1 MFRRRDNFVIVRR
14 QKECHLKYS
23 SKIINKAKID
33 GKITLNEI
41 NRLIPD
47 NATPDEIDELLG
59 VLSRFGI
66 NIVQNEK
73 DEPVKKT
80 KVRSTV
86 RPEEPIR
93 AYFKELAKYDLLTKE
108 EEYELAVKIETGYH
122 MIERQFIA
130 YPCAVRKLIETCQQ
144 VELCHRS
151 LDQVSR
157 VEIEAMMDKKTF
169 WAERQRFV
177 RRVKS
182 IEKDYDSLIGSY
194 ERMERSSRK
203 KKTNLERRIFERE
216 ERILRKLNI
225 LSLQHSVINIAIG
238 MFKENIEKFN
248 HIQKVLPRLRNKD
261 EIREYRKMRRQIRK
275 GLDANADRLAHA
287 TMVVRDWEDVINRA
301 RQRMIEGNMRLV
313 ISIAKK
319 YVNRGLEF
327 ADLVGEG
334 NNGLI
339 KAVEKFDYRKGYKF
353 STYAT
358 WWIRQ
363 AITRAIGDQA
373 RTVRVPAHILDTMNK
388 VARAQRDMIQD
399 LGREPTVEEI
409 SRRLDIPTDKVRM
422 AHNISLIPISLD
434 KPIDDEESSFVGDF
448 IKDPLADSPSRR
460 AAISVLKD
468 RFDDILRDLPR
479 REEKIIRL
487 RFGLNDGLPKTL
499 EEVGQM
505 FNITRERVR
514 QIEAKALKKLR
525 HPTRLR
531 KLQMYKDLID

>member
-1 MFRRRDNFVIVRR
+1 M
-14 QKECHLKYS
+14 KYS
-23 SKIINKAKID
+23 QKIFDKAKEQ
-33 GKITLNEI
+33 GRITLNEI
-41 NRLIPD
+41 NKLIPD
-47 NATPDEIDELLG
+47 NVSPEEIDEILDLLT
-59 VLSRFGI
+59 RYGI
-66 NIVQNEK
+66 RIVQEEEEEIAK
-73 DEPVKKT
+73 PQPVKT
-80 KVRSTV
+80 TV
-86 RPEEPIR
+86 KPEEPIR
-93 AYFKELAKYDLLTKE
+93 AYFRELARYDLLTKD
-108 EEYELAVKIETGYH
+108 EEYELAVKIETGYR
-122 MIERQFIA
+122 MIERQFLS
-130 YPCAVRKLIETCQQ
+130 YPCVVNKLLEICKQ
-144 VELCHRS
+144 VEEGRRS

-157 VEIEAMMDKKTF
+157 VEIEAMMDKHTF
-169 WAERQRFV
+169 WAERQRFI

-182 IEKDYDSLIGSY
+182 IEKDYKSLTQVY
-194 ERMERSSRK
+194 KKQRK
-203 KKTNLERRIFERE
+203 EKSKSIEWRIFEKE
-216 ERILRKLNI
+216 ERVLRKLSV
-225 LSLQHSVINIAIG
+225 LSLQHGVVNAGIQV
-238 MFKENIEKFN
+238 FKENISRLEHLEK
-248 HIQKVLPRLRNKD
+248 IIPRLRNKE
-261 EIREYRKMRRQIRK
+261 EINAAVRERRTLLRDINADQIRYHETQMIVE
-275 GLDANADRLAHA
+275 N
-287 TMVVRDWEDVINRA
+287 WEDLINRA

-409 SRRLDIPTDKVRM
+409 ADHLDIPTDKVRI
-422 AHNISLIPISLD
+422 AQNISLIPISLD

-448 IKDPLADSPSRR
+448 ISDPMADSPSRR
-460 AAISVLKD
+460 AAISILKD
-468 RFDDILRDLPR
+468 RFNEILNDLPK
-479 REEKIIRL
+479 REKKIIRL
-487 RFGLNDGLPKTL
+487 RFGLNDGLPRTL
-499 EEVGQM
+499 EEVGHM

-514 QIEAKALKKLR
+514 QIEAKALRKLR

-531 KLQMYKDLID
+531 KLQMYKDLIEME

>member
-1 MFRRRDNFVIVRR
+1 
-14 QKECHLKYS
+14 LKYS
-23 SKIINKAKID
+23 GKIFEKAKST
-33 GKITLNEI
+33 GKITLNDI
-41 NRLIPD
+41 NKLIPD
-47 NATPDEIDELLG
+47 NATPDEIDEILA
-59 VLSRFGI
+59 VLSKHGVTV
-66 NIVQNEK
+66 VQSDKE
-73 DEPVKKT
+73 EPAKKT
-80 KVRSTV
+80 RTKSSL

-108 EEYELAVKIETGYH
+108 EEYELAVKIETGYR
-122 MIERQFIA
+122 MIERQFLR
-130 YPCAVRKLIETCQQ
+130 YPCAVYTLLNICKQ
-144 VELCHRS
+144 VEQCHRS
-151 LDQVSR
+151 LDQISR
-157 VEIEAMMDKKTF
+157 VELEAMMDKRAF

-182 IEKDYDSLIGSY
+182 IEKDYVSLIQLYKKYRKDKLKSI
-194 ERMERSSRK
+194 EWRM
-203 KKTNLERRIFERE
+203 FEKE
-216 ERILRKLNI
+216 ERILRKLAI
-225 LSLQHSVINIAIG
+225 LSLQHSVVNVAIYA
-238 MFKENIEKFN
+238 FKN
-248 HIQKVLPRLRNKD
+248 HIDRLKQVERTLPKLRRKD
-261 EIREYRKMRRQIRK
+261 EIRLLMKERRQLLK
-275 GLDANADRLAHA
+275 GLSVDNDGIRETL
-287 TMVVRDWEDVINRA
+287 TIVGSWEDLINRA

-409 SRRLDIPTDKVRM
+409 ANRLDIPTDKVRM

-448 IKDPLADSPSRR
+448 IKDPLADSPSRS

-468 RFDDILRDLPR
+468 RFNDILKDLPK

-487 RFGLNDGLPKTL
+487 RFGLNDGMPKTL
-499 EEVGQM
+499 EEVGRM

>member
-1 MFRRRDNFVIVRR
+1 
-14 QKECHLKYS
+14 LKYS
-23 SKIINKAKID
+23 RKLFDKAKASGKISLNDINK
-33 GKITLNEI
+33 
-41 NRLIPD
+41 LIPEK
-47 NATPDEIDELLG
+47 ATPEEIDE
-59 VLSRFGI
+59 VLADLSKHNI
-66 NIVQNEK
+66 TIVQ
-73 DEPVKKT
+73 DGKKQPPKHT
-80 KVRSTV
+80 RPKSSL

-108 EEYELAVKIETGYH
+108 EEYELAVKIETGYR
-122 MIERQFIA
+122 MIERQFLS
-130 YPCAVRKLIETCQQ
+130 YPCAVGMLLDICKQ
-144 VELCHRS
+144 VEACQRS
-151 LDQVSR
+151 LDQISR
-157 VEIEAMMDKKTF
+157 VEIEAMMDKRSF

-182 IEKDYDSLIGSY
+182 IEKDYNSLISFY
-194 ERMERSSRK
+194 KKYNRDRSRS
-203 KKTNLERRIFERE
+203 LEWRIFEKE
-216 ERILRKLNI
+216 ERILRKLAV
-225 LSLQHSVINIAIG
+225 LSLQHSVVNVAIDTFKNNIARLN
-238 MFKENIEKFN
+238 K
-248 HIQKVLPRLRNKD
+248 IQKTLPRLRNKD
-261 EIREYRKMRRQIRK
+261 EIKTYNKERRALLK
-275 GLDANADRLAHA
+275 GLNVNSVGMEETLMIIG
-287 TMVVRDWEDVINRA
+287 TWESLINRA

-409 SRRLDIPTDKVRM
+409 ANRLDIPTDKVRM
-422 AHNISLIPISLD
+422 AHNIALIPISLD

-448 IKDPLADSPSRR
+448 IKDPLADSPSRS

-468 RFDDILRDLPR
+468 RFDDILKDLPK

-487 RFGLNDGLPKTL
+487 RFGLNDGTPKTL
-499 EEVGQM
+499 EEVGRM

>member
-1 MFRRRDNFVIVRR
+1 M
-14 QKECHLKYS
+14 KYS
-23 SKIINKAKID
+23 QKILEKAKEQGSIS
-33 GKITLNEI
+33 LNEI
-41 NRLIPD
+41 NKLIPD
-47 NATPDEIDELLG
+47 DATSDDIDEILH
-59 VLSRFGI
+59 VLSQYGI
-66 NIVQNEK
+66 SIIQEGEEVVERK
-73 DEPVKKT
+73 
-80 KVRSTV
+80 
-86 RPEEPIR
+86 RPKATLKAEEPIR
-93 AYFKELAKYDLLTKE
+93 AYFKELAKYGLLTKD
-108 EEYELAVKIETGYH
+108 EEYELAVKIETGYR
-122 MIERQFIA
+122 MIERQFLR
-130 YPCAVRKLIETCQQ
+130 YPCSIDKMIEVCKQ

-151 LDQVSR
+151 LDQISR
-157 VEIEAMMDKKTF
+157 VEIEAMMDKRAF
-169 WAERQRFV
+169 WAERQRFI

-182 IEKDYDSLIGSY
+182 LQKDYQSLFQLY
-194 ERMERSSRK
+194 K
-203 KKTNLERRIFERE
+203 KYRNDKSKTIEWRIFEKE
-216 ERILRKLNI
+216 ERILRKLSV
-225 LSLQHSVINIAIG
+225 LSLQHGVVNTAIQI
-238 MFKENIEKFN
+238 FKEKIDRYEK
-248 HIQKVLPRLRNKD
+248 IQKILPRLRNQN
-261 EIREYRKMRRQIRK
+261 EINIYHKEKRTLNNELGGNHGHVEDTFKIV
-275 GLDANADRLAHA
+275 NA
-287 TMVVRDWEDVINRA
+287 WEDLINRA

-388 VARAQRDMIQD
+388 VARAKRDMIQD

-409 SRRLDIPTDKVRM
+409 ADRLDIPSDKVRM

-434 KPIDDEESSFVGDF
+434 KPIDNEESSFVGDF
-448 IKDPLADSPSRR
+448 ISDPMSDSPSRS
-460 AAISVLKD
+460 AAISILKD
-468 RFDDILRDLPR
+468 RFNNILKDLPK

-487 RFGLNDGLPKTL
+487 RFGLNDGSPKTL
-499 EEVGQM
+499 EEVGRM

-514 QIEAKALKKLR
+514 QIESKALKKLR

>member
-1 MFRRRDNFVIVRR
+1 M
-14 QKECHLKYS
+14 KYS
-23 SKIINKAKID
+23 REVFERAKAMGKISFSDINK
-33 GKITLNEI
+33 LV
-41 NRLIPD
+41 PD
-47 NATPDEIDELLG
+47 KASPEEIDEILAM
-59 VLSRFGI
+59 LSHHGI
-66 NIVQNEK
+66 SIVKADGKEQ
-73 DEPVKKT
+73 PVRRARVKK
-80 KVRSTV
+80 SL

-93 AYFKELAKYDLLTKE
+93 AYFRELAKYDLLSKE
-108 EEYELAVKIETGYH
+108 EEYELAVKIETGYR
-122 MIERQFIA
+122 MIERQFLP
-130 YPCAVRKLIETCQQ
+130 YPCVIHKLLEICKQ
-144 VELCHRS
+144 VESCHKS
-151 LDQVSR
+151 LDQISR
-157 VEIEAMMDKKTF
+157 VEIEAMMDKRTF

-182 IEKDYDSLIGSY
+182 IEKDYYSLIQLYKKYRKDKSKTI
-194 ERMERSSRK
+194 EWRM
-203 KKTNLERRIFERE
+203 FEKE
-216 ERILRKLNI
+216 ERILRKLSI
-225 LSLQHSVINIAIG
+225 LSLQHSVVNVAIYT
-238 MFKENIEKFN
+238 FKENVERLKKVEKT
-248 HIQKVLPRLRNKD
+248 LPKLRNKEEIQTYTKERRTLLKELNVDRDGTD
-261 EIREYRKMRRQIRK
+261 ETVMIVQ
-275 GLDANADRLAHA
+275 A
-287 TMVVRDWEDVINRA
+287 WENLINRA

-334 NNGLI
+334 NNGLV

-409 SRRLDIPTDKVRM
+409 ASRLDIPSDKVRM

-460 AAISVLKD
+460 AAIQVLKD
-468 RFDDILRDLPR
+468 RFNEILKDLPR
-479 REEKIIRL
+479 REEKIVRL
-487 RFGLNDGLPKTL
+487 RFGLNDGAPKTL
-499 EEVGQM
+499 EEVGRM

>member
-1 MFRRRDNFVIVRR
+1 MNYA
-14 QKECHLKYS
+14 Q
-23 SKIINKAKID
+23 KIIDKARAKGRISIKDINK
-33 GKITLNEI
+33 
-41 NRLIPD
+41 LIPEK
-47 NATPDEIDELLG
+47 AGPQEIDEILAA
-59 VLSRFGI
+59 LSRY
-66 NIVQNEK
+66 NIKILHDGEK
-73 DEPVKKT
+73 VPT
-80 KVRSTV
+80 KRKRPKRSL

-108 EEYELAVKIETGYH
+108 EEYELAVKIETGYR
-122 MIERQFIA
+122 MIERQFLA
-130 YPCAVRKLIETCQQ
+130 FPCAINKLLEICGQ

-151 LDQVSR
+151 LDQISR
-157 VEIEAMMDKKTF
+157 VEIDSLIDKRAF

-182 IEKDYDSLIGSY
+182 IAKDYNSLIKLY
-194 ERMERSSRK
+194 KRYRK
-203 KKTNLERRIFERE
+203 DKSKTTEWRIFEKE
-216 ERILRKLNI
+216 ERILRKLSV
-225 LSLQHSVINIAIG
+225 LSLQHSVVNVGIDIFKSKIAR
-238 MFKENIEKFN
+238 FRRVEKT
-248 HIQKVLPRLRNKD
+248 LPRLRNKD
-261 EIREYRKMRRQIRK
+261 EIKAYTKERRQLLKELNVNHSGI
-275 GLDANADRLAHA
+275 DEAV
-287 TMVVRDWEDVINRA
+287 MIVRSWENLINRA

-399 LGREPTVEEI
+399 LGREPTVDEI
-409 SRRLDIPTDKVRM
+409 ARRLEIPSDKVRM

-448 IKDPLADSPSRR
+448 IKDPLADSPSRH
-460 AAISVLKD
+460 AAIEVLKD
-468 RFDDILRDLPR
+468 RFTDILKDLPR

-487 RFGLNDGLPKTL
+487 RFGLNDGMPKTL
-499 EEVGQM
+499 EEVGRM

>member
-1 MFRRRDNFVIVRR
+1 M
-14 QKECHLKYS
+14 
-23 SKIINKAKID
+23 
-33 GKITLNEI
+33 
-41 NRLIPD
+41 
-47 NATPDEIDELLG
+47 
-59 VLSRFGI
+59 
-66 NIVQNEK
+66 
-73 DEPVKKT
+73 
-80 KVRSTV
+80 
-86 RPEEPIR
+86 
-93 AYFKELAKYDLLTKE
+93 
-108 EEYELAVKIETGYH
+108 
-122 MIERQFIA
+122 
-130 YPCAVRKLIETCQQ
+130 RKLT
-144 VELCHRS
+144 V
-151 LDQVSR
+151 
-157 VEIEAMMDKKTF
+157 
-169 WAERQRFV
+169 
-177 RRVKS
+177 
-182 IEKDYDSLIGSY
+182 
-194 ERMERSSRK
+194 
-203 KKTNLERRIFERE
+203 
-216 ERILRKLNI
+216 
-225 LSLQHSVINIAIG
+225 LSLQHAVVNSAILT
-238 MFKENIEKFN
+238 FKENIARLEK
-248 HIQKVLPRLRNKD
+248 VVRTLPRLRNTD
-261 EIREYRKMRRQIRK
+261 EIKQYKKEKKLLTTALGGDHDHLYETSRIV
-275 GLDANADRLAHA
+275 HA
-287 TMVVRDWEDVINRA
+287 WENLINRA

-409 SRRLDIPTDKVRM
+409 AIRLDIPTDKVRM
-422 AHNISLIPISLD
+422 AHNIALIPISLD

-448 IKDPLADSPSRR
+448 ISDPMGDSPSRR
-460 AAISVLKD
+460 AAISILKD
-468 RFDDILRDLPR
+468 RFNDILRDLPK

-487 RFGLNDGLPKTL
+487 RFGLNDGMPRTL
-499 EEVGQM
+499 EEVGRM

-531 KLQMYKDLID
+531 KLQMYRDLID

>member
-1 MFRRRDNFVIVRR
+1 V
-14 QKECHLKYS
+14 KLKYS
-23 SKIINKAKID
+23 QKIIDKAKST
-33 GKITLNEI
+33 GKISLKDI
-41 NRLIPD
+41 NKLIPE
-47 NATPDEIDELLG
+47 NATPDEIDEILAT
-59 VLSRFGI
+59 LSRNGI
-66 NIVQNEK
+66 IIVQDDKER
-73 DEPVKKT
+73 PVRR
-80 KVRSTV
+80 VRAKSSL

-108 EEYELAVKIETGYH
+108 EEHELAVKIETGYR
-122 MIERQFIA
+122 MIERQFLP
-130 YPCAVRKLIETCQQ
+130 YPCAIHKLLEICKQ
-144 VELCHRS
+144 VENCHKS
-151 LDQVSR
+151 LDQISR
-157 VEIEAMMDKKTF
+157 VEIEAMMDKRTF

-182 IEKDYDSLIGSY
+182 IERDYNSLIQLY
-194 ERMERSSRK
+194 KKYRKDRS
-203 KKTNLERRIFERE
+203 KTVEWRIFEKE
-216 ERILRKLNI
+216 ERILRKLSV
-225 LSLQHSVINIAIG
+225 LSLQHSVVNVAIYV
-238 MFKENIEKFN
+238 FKETIRRLRKVEKT
-248 HIQKVLPRLRNKD
+248 LPKLRNKD
-261 EIREYRKMRRQIRK
+261 EIKSSMKERRVLLKQLNANRDGIQETKMIV
-275 GLDANADRLAHA
+275 G
-287 TMVVRDWEDVINRA
+287 TWEDLINRA

-409 SRRLDIPTDKVRM
+409 ADRLDIPTDKVRM

-460 AAISVLKD
+460 AAVEVLKD
-468 RFDDILRDLPR
+468 RFNDILRDLPK

-487 RFGLNDGLPKTL
+487 RFGLNDGMPKTL
-499 EEVGQM
+499 EEVGRM

>member
-1 MFRRRDNFVIVRR
+1 MKLRYS
-14 QKECHLKYS
+14 QKLLD
-23 SKIINKAKID
+23 KAKKRGTIS
-33 GKITLNEI
+33 LNEI
-41 NRLIPD
+41 NKLIPD
-47 NATPDEIDELLG
+47 NATPEEIDEILG
-59 VLSRFGI
+59 VLGRFGI
-66 NIVQNEK
+66 SIVHAGK
-73 DEPVKKT
+73 KALARRRVKT
-80 KVRSTV
+80 TV

-108 EEYELAVKIETGYH
+108 EEYELAVKIETGYR
-122 MIERQFIA
+122 MIERQFLP
-130 YPCAVRKLIETCQQ
+130 YPCAINSLIEICKQ

-151 LDQVSR
+151 LDQISR
-157 VEIEAMMDKKTF
+157 VEIEAMMDKRAF

-182 IEKDYDSLIGSY
+182 IEKDYGSLIQFHKKY
-194 ERMERSSRK
+194 RK
-203 KKTNLERRIFERE
+203 DKSKAIEWRIFEKE
-216 ERILRKLNI
+216 ERILRKFAI
-225 LSLQHSVINIAIG
+225 LSLQHSVVNNAIG
-238 MFKENIEKFN
+238 IFKDRIARLGKVEKT
-248 HIQKVLPRLRNKD
+248 IPRLRNRD
-261 EIREYRKMRRQIRK
+261 EIQSYTKEKKKLRIELGDDHDSVKETLMIV
-275 GLDANADRLAHA
+275 NA
-287 TMVVRDWEDVINRA
+287 WENLINRA

-388 VARAQRDMIQD
+388 VARAKRDMIQD

-409 SRRLDIPTDKVRM
+409 AERLNIPTDKVRM

-448 IKDPLADSPSRR
+448 ISDPMADSPSRR
-460 AAISVLKD
+460 AAISILKD
-468 RFDDILRDLPR
+468 RFNDILRDLPK

-487 RFGLNDGLPKTL
+487 RFGLNDGMSRTL
-499 EEVGQM
+499 EEVGRM

>member
-1 MFRRRDNFVIVRR
+1 M
-14 QKECHLKYS
+14 KYS
-23 SKIINKAKID
+23 QAIFDKAKEK
-33 GKITLNEI
+33 GKITINEI
-41 NRLIPD
+41 NKLIPD
-47 NATPDEIDELLG
+47 NISPEEIDEMLDLLT
-59 VLSRFGI
+59 RYGI
-66 NIVQNEK
+66 SIVQEEE
-73 DEPVKKT
+73 EPVVKPPVVKT
-80 KVRSTV
+80 TV
-86 RPEEPIR
+86 KPDEPIR
-93 AYFKELAKYDLLTKE
+93 AYFRELARYDLLTKD
-108 EEYELAVKIETGYH
+108 EEYELAVKIETGYR
-122 MIERQFIA
+122 MIERQFLPF
-130 YPCAVRKLIETCQQ
+130 PCTVHKLIEVCKQ
-144 VELCHRS
+144 VEESRKS

-157 VEIEAMMDKKTF
+157 VEIEALMDKHAF
-169 WAERQRFV
+169 WAERQRFI

-182 IEKDYDSLIGSY
+182 IEKDYNSLSNLY
-194 ERMERSSRK
+194 KRTRK
-203 KKTNLERRIFERE
+203 EKARPLEWRVFEKE
-216 ERILRKLNI
+216 ERILRKLSI
-225 LSLQHSVINIAIG
+225 LSLQHTAVNTAIQT
-238 MFKENIEKFN
+238 FKDKTARLEKIERT
-248 HIQKVLPRLRNKD
+248 IPRLRNENEINTFAKEKRVLANELGHETERVKD
-261 EIREYRKMRRQIRK
+261 SLMIV
-275 GLDANADRLAHA
+275 DA
-287 TMVVRDWEDVINRA
+287 WEDLINRA

-388 VARAQRDMIQD
+388 VARAQRDMIHD

-409 SRRLDIPTDKVRM
+409 ADHLELPTDKVRM
-422 AHNISLIPISLD
+422 AQNISLIPISLD

-448 IKDPLADSPSRR
+448 ISDPMADSPSRR
-460 AAISVLKD
+460 AAISILKD
-468 RFDDILRDLPR
+468 RFCEVLKDLPK

-487 RFGLNDGLPKTL
+487 RFGLNDGLPRTL
-499 EEVGQM
+499 EEVGRM

-514 QIEAKALKKLR
+514 QIEAKALRKLR

-531 KLQMYKDLID
+531 KLQMFKDLIEME

>member
-1 MFRRRDNFVIVRR
+1 M
-14 QKECHLKYS
+14 KLKKDLLQTKDS
-23 SKIINKAKID
+23 KKIIEKAKFEGSISLGEVDRLVPEGATDKDID
-33 GKITLNEI
+33 KILDTLSNY
-41 NRLIPD
+41 
-47 NATPDEIDELLG
+47 
-59 VLSRFGI
+59 GI
-66 NIVQNEK
+66 TIVQEGK
-73 DEPVKKT
+73 DRVGKRRPKT
-80 KVRSTV
+80 TL

-108 EEYELAVKIETGYH
+108 EEYELAVKIETGYR
-122 MIERQFIA
+122 MIERQFLPF
-130 YPCAVRKLIETCQQ
+130 PCAINKLIEVCKQ
-144 VELCHRS
+144 VEHFHRS
-151 LDQVSR
+151 LDQISR
-157 VEIEAMMDKKTF
+157 VEIEAMMDKRAF
-169 WAERQRFV
+169 WAERQRFI

-182 IEKDYDSLIGSY
+182 VEKDYNSLLHY
-194 ERMERSSRK
+194 Y
-203 KKTNLERRIFERE
+203 KKTRHDKSKTIGWRIFEKE
-216 ERILRKLNI
+216 ERILRKINV
-225 LSLQHSVINIAIG
+225 LSLQHAVINAAIQE
-238 MFKENIEKFN
+238 FRNNVARLEK
-248 HIQKVLPRLRNKD
+248 VERTLPRLRNPE
-261 EIREYRKMRRQIRK
+261 EIHMCRREKKMLTAALGNDHGSLYGTAHRV
-275 GLDANADRLAHA
+275 NA
-287 TMVVRDWEDVINRA
+287 WEDLINRA

-339 KAVEKFDYRKGYKF
+339 KAVEKFDHRKGYKF

-388 VARAQRDMIQD
+388 VARAQRDMMQD

-409 SRRLDIPTDKVRM
+409 ADRLGIPTDKVRM

-448 IKDPLADSPSRR
+448 ISDPMGDSPSRR
-460 AAISVLKD
+460 AAISILKD
-468 RFDDILRDLPR
+468 RFDDVLRDLPK

-487 RFGLNDGLPKTL
+487 RFGLNDGVQRTL
-499 EEVGQM
+499 EEVGRM

-531 KLQMYKDLID
+531 KLQMYKDLIN

>member
-1 MFRRRDNFVIVRR
+1 M
-14 QKECHLKYS
+14 KYS
-23 SKIINKAKID
+23 QKIFEKAKARGNISLNDINK
-33 GKITLNEI
+33 
-41 NRLIPD
+41 LIPD
-47 NATPDEIDELLG
+47 KASPEQIDEILAL
-59 VLSRFGI
+59 LSRHGVT
-66 NIVQNEK
+66 IVEAGK
-73 DEPVKKT
+73 KRPAKPVSAK
-80 KVRSTV
+80 RSL

-108 EEYELAVKIETGYH
+108 EEYELAVKIETGYR
-122 MIERQFIA
+122 MIERQFLPF
-130 YPCAVRKLIETCQQ
+130 PCAIHKLLEICRQ

-151 LDQVSR
+151 LDQISR
-157 VEIEAMMDKKTF
+157 VEIEAMMDKRTF

-182 IEKDYDSLIGSY
+182 IERDYNSLIQLY
-194 ERMERSSRK
+194 K
-203 KKTNLERRIFERE
+203 KYRRDKAKNVEWRIFEKE
-216 ERILRKLNI
+216 ERILRKLSI
-225 LSLQHSVINIAIG
+225 LSLQHSVVNVAISV
-238 MFKENIEKFN
+238 FKERIERLK
-248 HIQKVLPRLRNKD
+248 HVEKVLPRLRNKD
-261 EIREYRKMRRQIRK
+261 EISAYTKERRVLLKELNVDHGSIK
-275 GLDANADRLAHA
+275 ETLMIVSA
-287 TMVVRDWEDVINRA
+287 WEDLINRA

-334 NNGLI
+334 NNGLV
-339 KAVEKFDYRKGYKF
+339 KAVEKFDHRKGYKF

-409 SRRLDIPTDKVRM
+409 ADRLDIPTDKVRM

-460 AAISVLKD
+460 AAIQVLKD

-487 RFGLNDGLPKTL
+487 RFGLNDGSPKTL
-499 EEVGQM
+499 EEVGRM

>member
-1 MFRRRDNFVIVRR
+1 M
-14 QKECHLKYS
+14 KYS

-33 GKITLNEI
+33 GKITLNDI
-41 NRLIPD
+41 NKLIPD

-66 NIVQNEK
+66 NIVQDEK
-73 DEPVKKT
+73 EEPVKKT
-80 KVRSTV
+80 KVKTSV

-122 MIERQFIA
+122 MIERQFLA
-130 YPCAVRKLIETCQQ
+130 FPCAINKLIEICQQ
-144 VELCHRS
+144 VELCHKS

-157 VEIEAMMDKKTF
+157 VEIEAMMDKRTF

-182 IEKDYDSLIGSY
+182 IEKDYNSLVESY
-194 ERMERSSRK
+194 RK
-203 KKTNLERRIFERE
+203 FRVKKNKNLEWRIFEKE
-216 ERILRKLNI
+216 ERILRKLNV
-225 LSLQHSVINIAIG
+225 LSLQHSVINVAIST
-238 MFKENIEKFN
+238 FKENVDKLSHIEKT
-248 HIQKVLPRLRNKD
+248 LPRLRNKD
-261 EIREYRKMRRQIRK
+261 EIRECQKTRRQIVK
-275 GLDANADRLAHA
+275 GLNVDGKSLIE
-287 TMVVRDWEDVINRA
+287 TITVVRNWEDLINRA

-409 SRRLDIPTDKVRM
+409 ASRLDIPTDKVRM

-468 RFDDILRDLPR
+468 RFDDILHDLPK

-487 RFGLNDGLPKTL
+487 RFGLNDGIPKTL
-499 EEVGQM
+499 EEVGRM